1 MLSLHAPGLL
11 LLAVVFFAR
20 VAVALEGAAPHLFR
34 PMYAGANM
42 GHPSREEGFALC
54 SNHSADDE
62 LHPGCCLTSAY
73 DCTLQLR
80 RTCGGQLITGLPGIL

>member
-1 MLSLHAPGLL
+1 MLSLHVPGLL
-11 LLAVVFFAR
+11 LFAVFFLAR
-20 VAVALEGAAPHLFR
+20 VAGALEGAAPHLFR

-54 SNHSADDE
+54 FKHCATDE

-73 DCTLQLR
+73 DCT
-80 RTCGGQLITGLPGIL
+80 PGRNTPVAGN